1 MSQALLDSFCRSL
14 MRRNVSG
21 YTLRNYRHAVADFMQ
36 RVSKELMAVTFREVA
51 HFVEQL
57 QAQGFAAK
65 TINSKLSAVHQFYD
79 YLHHDHVLGLVNPVR
94 RRDFLR
100 EPRPL
105 PRAANAEELALLFQQ
120 IRSVRDR
127 ALFLVLL
134 RSGLRV
140 AEVVGVELRD
150 VDLRGQTLQV
160 RVAKNRRER
169 LVYLSPDTLEAV
181 AAYLAHRGWP
191 REGKLFVSE
200 KGRSKGHSLS
210 IRGVQKRFE
219 RYAQQAGV
227 RLSCHGLRHS
237 LATQLLNQGVRLAVV
252 QELLGHARVTST
264 QRYARLANRRVR
276 EEYFVGMG
284 RILGTEA

>member
-1 MSQALLDSFCRSL
+1 M
-14 MRRNVSG
+14 
-21 YTLRNYRHAVADFMQ
+21 ADFLQ
-36 RVSKELMAVTFREVA
+36 GVGTELTAATFREVA

-65 TINSKLSAVHQFYD
+65 TINSKLSALRQFYD
-79 YLHHDHVLGLVNPVR
+79 YLHHAHVPGLLNPVR
-94 RRDFLR
+94 QRDFLR

-105 PRAANAEELALLFQQ
+105 PRAASAAELALLFRH
-120 IRSVRDR
+120 IHSVRDR

-150 VDLRGQTLQV
+150 VALRGQTLQV

-169 LVYLSPDTLEAV
+169 LVYLSPDTRGALVE
-181 AAYLAHRGWP
+181 YLAPRGWP

-200 KGRSKGHSLS
+200 KGGTKGRNLS
-210 IRGVQKRFE
+210 IRGVQKRLE
-219 RYAQQAGV
+219 RYAQQAGG

-237 LATQLLNQGVRLAVV
+237 LATHLLNQGVRWAVG
-252 QELLGHARVTST
+252 QELLGHTRVTST

-276 EEYFVGMG
+276 EEYFAGM
-284 RILGTEA
+284 RRLLGNIT